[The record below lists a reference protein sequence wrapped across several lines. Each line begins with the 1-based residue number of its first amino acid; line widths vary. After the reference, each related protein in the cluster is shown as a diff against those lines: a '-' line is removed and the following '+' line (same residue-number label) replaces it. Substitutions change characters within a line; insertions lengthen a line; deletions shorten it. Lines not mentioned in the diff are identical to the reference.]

1 MKKIVILLLAIS
13 NCSVAFAQNVGIGT
27 LVPDPSAQLDI
38 STSSK
43 GLLIPRMSSSAVGSI
58 ANPAKGLMVYDSVK
72 NEMLVN
78 MGTPASP
85 NWQSIGAKSAWNL
98 TGNSG
103 TDPST
108 QFIGTVDNLPLYF
121 RVNNAWAGSI
131 DSNAQGTFL
140 GFGAGKTAIGG
151 IENTALGFKALYS
164 NSTGYSNTAA
174 GVTALYSNTTGIQNA
189 AYGTGAL
196 YSNTSGSS
204 NTATGKNALY
214 SNTTASA
221 NTATGYGAL
230 YSNTTG
236 ASNTA
241 TGVSAL
247 ASNISGSNNTATG
260 ANALGSNTTGSLNTA
275 LGESALFGNT
285 SGYLNTAGG
294 YQTLYSND
302 LGHENTGI
310 GAYSLISNTSG
321 SYNTALGSSA
331 LLLNGPTSQNTAVGY
346 ASLSQTISSD
356 GNTAL
361 GYRAGATWSN
371 GYYNCFIGSET
382 DANGPDYYNTIAI
395 GHGTL
400 VTAPNMMRVGNGATT
415 SIGGPVG
422 WSVISDGRVKKNI
435 KEDVPGLAFIRLLRP
450 ISYTLD
456 LDAIDRIVQ
465 PPVQKTTDGK
475 IVARVESPQF
485 KAACKAKEQIVYT
498 GFVAQEVEQAAKSLN
513 YNFSGVDAPK
523 NDKDLYG
530 LRYSDF
536 VVPIVKAVQEQQSLI
551 EDLQKQINEIK
562 ALIKK

>member
-1 MKKIVILLLAIS
+1 MKKIFILLFAINS
-13 NCSVAFAQNVGIGT
+13 CSIAFSQNVGIGT

-38 STSSK
+38 SANNR
-43 GLLIPRMSSSAVGSI
+43 GLLIPRMSSSAIGLI

-78 MGTPASP
+78 MGTATAPS
-85 NWQSIGAKSAWNL
+85 WQSIGAKSAWNL
-98 TGNSG
+98 TGNAG
-103 TDPST
+103 TDAST
-108 QFIGTVDNLPLYF
+108 QFIGTVDSLPLYF
-121 RVNNAWAGSI
+121 RVNNVWAGSI
-131 DSNAQGTFL
+131 DSSAQGTFL
-140 GFGAGKTAIGG
+140 GFGAGKTAKGSIQ
-151 IENTALGFKALYS
+151 NTAFGFKALYS
-164 NSTGYSNTAA
+164 NTTGNSNTAA
-174 GVTALYSNTTGIQNA
+174 GVTALYSNTTGIQNS
-189 AYGTGAL
+189 AYGMGAL
-196 YSNTSGSS
+196 YSNTSGGN
-204 NTATGKNALY
+204 NTASGYDALY
-214 SNTTASA
+214 SNTTASY

-236 ASNTA
+236 SQNTA
-241 TGVSAL
+241 TGVDAL
-247 ASNISGSNNTATG
+247 ASNVSGSDNTATG
-260 ANALGSNTTGSLNTA
+260 ANALGYNTTGSLNTA
-275 LGESALFGNT
+275 LGESALYENT

-294 YQTLYSND
+294 YQAMYSND
-302 LGHENTGI
+302 LGHDNTGI
-310 GAYSLISNTSG
+310 GAFALISNKGG
-321 SYNTALGSSA
+321 SYNTALGGSA
-331 LLLNGPTSQNTAVGY
+331 LRTNGPNSQNTAVGY

-361 GYRAGATWSN
+361 GYRAGATYSN

-400 VTAPNMMRVGNGATT
+400 VTGANMMRVGNGATT

-435 KEDVPGLAFIRLLRP
+435 KEDVPGLAFIKLLRP

-465 PPVQKTTDGK
+465 PPVQKATDGK
-475 IVARVESPQF
+475 TVARVESAQF

-498 GFVAQEVEQAAKSLN
+498 GFVAQEVEQAAKSLS

-523 NDKDLYG
+523 NEKDLYG

-536 VVPIVKAVQEQQSLI
+536 VVPIVKAVQEQQTLI

-562 ALIKK
+562 AMIKK